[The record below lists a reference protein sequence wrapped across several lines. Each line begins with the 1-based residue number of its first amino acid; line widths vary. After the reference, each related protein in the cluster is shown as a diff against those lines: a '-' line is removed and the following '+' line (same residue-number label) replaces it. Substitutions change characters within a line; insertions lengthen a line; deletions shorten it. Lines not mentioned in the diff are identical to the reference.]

1 MDEDDAMSDTQAE
14 MREII
19 AELPKAMCQGRVR
32 NTSAFVST
40 GVMYPNGVVVVVRID
55 EDRQN
60 FIVSDDGYAAQIAET
75 MGVVLALRRM
85 APGFASRSGVS
96 FERAAFLLSDVSRD
110 NLHVAVA
117 AVANTSARAMERVIA
132 SLGQPKLKRSRALFD
147 KRLRSA
153 FGDKIKFDLEFR
165 GATGR
170 SWDFDAGVE
179 EEGWIVR
186 LFELV
191 SPTTQAVAMANMKIF
206 DTQALPSPP
215 IVTVALVNYERT
227 DPTLRSILSAAGG
240 LVIAANDDV
249 SKYQL
254 SAA

>member
-1 MDEDDAMSDTQAE
+1 MWQ
-14 MREII
+14 
-19 AELPKAMCQGRVR
+19 
-32 NTSAFVST
+32 F
-40 GVMYPNGVVVVVRID
+40 
-55 EDRQN
+55 
-60 FIVSDDGYAAQIAET
+60 
-75 MGVVLALRRM
+75 
-85 APGFASRSGVS
+85 
-96 FERAAFLLSDVSRD
+96 
-110 NLHVAVA
+110 A

-132 SLGQPKLKRSRALFD
+132 SLGQPRLKRSRALFD

-170 SWDFDAGVE
+170 SWDFDVGVE

-191 SPTTQAVAMANMKIF
+191 SPTTQAVATANMKIS

-215 IVTVALVNYERT
+215 IVTVALVDYERT